1 LKIEELRH
9 RRRSEEEWAP
19 FMETLRS
26 RMRRERRARLLKR
39 IAAGTLAASAAAALW
54 LAQHGARVAP
64 PGLLRA
70 DVPAAQSPL
79 FRPQGGA
86 DVASGAVVV
95 VRVEDRT

>member
-1 LKIEELRH
+1 
-9 RRRSEEEWAP
+9 
-19 FMETLRS
+19 MEALGVRI
-26 RMRRERRARLLKR
+26 RRERRARLFKR
-39 IAAGTLAASAAAALW
+39 MAAGALAASAVAAFW
-54 LAQHGARVAP
+54 LAQHTPPGTP

-70 DVPAAQSPL
+70 DVPSAESPL